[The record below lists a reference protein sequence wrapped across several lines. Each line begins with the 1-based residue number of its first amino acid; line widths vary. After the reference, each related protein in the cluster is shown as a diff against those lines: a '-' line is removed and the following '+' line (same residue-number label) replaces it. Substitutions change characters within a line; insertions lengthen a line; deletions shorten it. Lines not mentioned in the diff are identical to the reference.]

1 MNNYF
6 AVQNYKKIV
15 KLTNL
20 FSKICTIEKKIL
32 PLRQILDKSNLKF
45 NTCSMTLTTDY
56 LFITD
61 EHEGFRVC
69 REERTT
75 SATTMTVLYCEEGYI
90 DVYYHGDM
98 LRISKG
104 ELFVRIPDFI
114 QPLGPYEMSK
124 DFAFKQVTVD
134 ANIFEQIMY
143 EHMRVEPNWYAKQE
157 YIKEHPIF
165 KLNNPSKEFF
175 YAYYHLLVLQMQD
188 KQSAYRIQILKLM
201 ARGATMEMLN
211 YLDKLAVLSPD
222 MLVRRATNASDYTF
236 HEFMQLLRKNPHERE
251 VQWFAKQLS
260 ITPKYLSEIC
270 RERSGKSAGE
280 WIAEVT
286 VAELKYYLR
295 NTTYPIHE
303 VAKMMDFPNASFFC
317 QYTKK
322 HTGQTPNHF
331 RKKQEQ

>member
-1 MNNYF
+1 M
-6 AVQNYKKIV
+6 
-15 KLTNL
+15 
-20 FSKICTIEKKIL
+20 
-32 PLRQILDKSNLKF
+32 RQILDNSNLKLI
-45 NTCSMTLTTDY
+45 TYSMTLTTDY

-104 ELFVRIPDFI
+104 ELFIRIPDFI

-157 YIKEHPIF
+157 YVKEHPIF

-188 KQSAYRIQILKLM
+188 KQSAYRRQILKLM

-211 YLDKLAVLSPD
+211 YLDKLAVISPD

-303 VAKMMDFPNASFFC
+303 VAQMMDFPNASFFC